1 MKELQDSAMQFV
13 QTLVNTIGVEKTTA
27 FLDAL
32 TPIVAQNP
40 DKVRKLVSPEMLP
53 LVNNFMES
61 KGLTQAIARGSKIV
75 KLMK

>member
-13 QTLVNTIGVEKTTA
+13 QTLVNTIGVEKTAA
-27 FLDAL
+27 FLNAL
-32 TPIVAQNP
+32 TPIVEQNP
-40 DKVRKLVSPEMLP
+40 EKVRKLVSPEMLP

-61 KGLTQAIARGSKIV
+61 KGLTQAITRGSKIV